1 MDEVKSS
8 LKKMVSS
15 GCKPD
20 SNGYFTLVCF
30 LYPGGEFETALVSC
44 KESMEKGWV
53 PIFSTM
59 KSLVNGLSS
68 ISKIDEAR
76 ELLEQMKVKF
86 AKSADMCS
94 QVEEGFPK

>member
-1 MDEVKSS
+1 
-8 LKKMVSS
+8 
-15 GCKPD
+15 
-20 SNGYFTLVCF
+20 
-30 LYPGGEFETALVSC
+30 
-44 KESMEKGWV
+44 MEKGWV

-59 KSLVNGLSS
+59 KSLVNGLAS

-94 QVEEGFPK
+94 QVEEGLPK